1 MLATLRCVLGRST
14 IAVTRMALL
23 ALLLALLPV
32 TASAINCQSEK
43 GSGSPWSWRMIDGK
57 RCWYMGTA
65 GLSKDKLRWS
75 RATRAAPREDDAE
88 RQRLLNS
95 YWPPLPPTATFQER
109 FDEPVTP
116 SMSNSQ

>member
-1 MLATLRCVLGRST
+1 VLATLRCVLGRWT

-43 GSGSPWSWRMIDGK
+43 GSGSPWSWIDGK